1 MTTISSYVDAEGNK
15 HDNVEIEVC
24 DQTKL
29 AHEINE
35 NTGYTFIHL
44 PKDYSQFFDISSR
57 KASLKDKLDELL
69 YQNSYCIENITI
81 TAIPIYYLEP
91 NTRIFVQDKE
101 TNIEGEYIINRLTI
115 PLNYNGT
122 MSIAANKAP

>member
-1 MTTISSYVDAEGNK
+1 MTKTVSYEGK
-15 HDNVEIEVC
+15 EGTQTEEIKVC
-24 DQTKL
+24 DEAKL

-35 NTGYTFIHL
+35 NTGYTFIYL
-44 PKDYSQFFDISSR
+44 PTGYSQFFDISSR

-101 TNIEGEYIINRLTI
+101 TNIEDEYIINRLTI

-122 MSIAANKAP
+122 MSITANKAP